1 MDLEIKFKNEQKA
14 PPLLHLKNVDKLS
27 NDELNDLKLICEHS
41 LTSYLYSI
49 IENENLRLHLSLEY
63 VFLDKKD
70 LLNRVFNGI
79 AVVCDF
85 DCSNK
90 TYKKDVE
97 ATLKNRIGKTYKKT
111 DEYYKYTHNTLE
123 K

>member
-27 NDELNDLKLICEHS
+27 NDELNDLKFICEQS